1 LVVDPIR
8 FHQCVKSVSGKD
20 IMNPSSGAEA
30 RAVELGLAIPD
41 YANPPYGGRYGTVKP
56 FHRVGGLLM
65 LSGVT
70 PEDRA
75 GNRLHPG
82 RFGDDL
88 TVEQG
93 YAAAR
98 MAAVNALGLI
108 RLAVGSLD
116 RVVAI
121 GRNLCFL
128 RSTDDFED
136 LHLVS
141 NGASDLFI
149 EVFGTPAGLGGRAS
163 IGVASLSRSNCFELW
178 TDLEVT
184 SQV

>member
-1 LVVDPIR
+1 MMSAIL
-8 FHQCVKSVSGKD
+8 
-20 IMNPSSGAEA
+20 GAEA
-30 RAVELGLAIPD
+30 RTAALGLAIPD
-41 YANPPYGGRYGTVKP
+41 YADPPYGGRYGTVKP
-56 FHRVGGLLM
+56 FHRAGSMLM

-82 RFGDDL
+82 RFGEDL

-116 RVVAI
+116 RVTAI

-141 NGASDLFI
+141 NGATDLFI
-149 EVFGTPAGLGGRAS
+149 EVFGPVAGLGGRAS
-163 IGVASLSRSNCFELW
+163 IGVAALSRRNCFELW
-178 TDLEVT
+178 TDLEV
-184 SQV
+184 QPDPG

>member
-1 LVVDPIR
+1 MTI
-8 FHQCVKSVSGKD
+8 
-20 IMNPSSGAEA
+20 GAEA
-30 RAVELGLAIPD
+30 RAEELGLAIPD
-41 YANPPYGGRYGTVKP
+41 YTNPPYGGRYGKVKP
-56 FHRVGGLLM
+56 FHLAGKVLM

-82 RFGDDL
+82 RFGADL

-93 YAAAR
+93 YEAAR
-98 MAAVNALGLI
+98 MAAANALGLI

-128 RSTDDFED
+128 RTTDDFED

-141 NGASDLFI
+141 NGMSDLFI
-149 EVFGTPAGLGGRAS
+149 DVFGPTAGLGGRAS
-163 IGVASLSRSNCFELW
+163 IGVSALSRQNCFELW
-178 TDLEVT
+178 TDVEVD
-184 SQV
+184 

>member
-1 LVVDPIR
+1 
-8 FHQCVKSVSGKD
+8 
-20 IMNPSSGAEA
+20 
-30 RAVELGLAIPD
+30 
-41 YANPPYGGRYGTVKP
+41 
-56 FHRVGGLLM
+56 M
-65 LSGVT
+65 LSGLT
-70 PEDRA
+70 PEDRD

-93 YAAAR
+93 YEAAR
-98 MAAVNALGLI
+98 MTAINALGLI

-128 RSTDDFED
+128 RTTDEFSD

-141 NGASDLFI
+141 AGVSQLFI
-149 EVFGTPAGLGGRAS
+149 DVFGPEAGVAARAS
-163 IGVASLSRSNCFELW
+163 VGVTALSRHNCFELC
-178 TDLEVT
+178 TELEVMP
-184 SQV
+184 

>member
-1 LVVDPIR
+1 MTDADTPESRV
-8 FHQCVKSVSGKD
+8 
-20 IMNPSSGAEA
+20 
-30 RAVELGLAIPD
+30 RALGLTVPD
-41 YANPPYGGRYGTVKP
+41 YADPPYGGRYGTVKP
-56 FHRVGGLLM
+56 FHRTGNLLM
-65 LSGVT
+65 LSGLT
-70 PEDRA
+70 PEDRD

-98 MAAVNALGLI
+98 MTAVNALGLI

-121 GRNLCFL
+121 ARNLCFL
-128 RSTDDFED
+128 RTTDDFED

-141 NGASDLFI
+141 DGVSQLFVD
-149 EVFGTPAGLGGRAS
+149 VFGPAAGTAGRAS
-163 IGVASLSRSNCFELW
+163 IGVASLSRRNCFELW

-184 SQV
+184 PASPPAGG

>member
-1 LVVDPIR
+1 MTETPESRVL
-8 FHQCVKSVSGKD
+8 
-20 IMNPSSGAEA
+20 A
-30 RAVELGLAIPD
+30 LGLSIPD
-41 YANPPYGGRYGTVKP
+41 YADPPYGGRYGTVKP
-56 FHRVGGLLM
+56 FHRVGDLLL
-65 LSGVT
+65 LSGLT

-93 YAAAR
+93 YEAAR
-98 MAAVNALGLI
+98 LTAVNALGLI

-116 RVVAI
+116 QVAAI

-128 RSTDDFED
+128 RTTDDFED

-141 NGASDLFI
+141 AGVSELFI
-149 EVFGTPAGLGGRAS
+149 DVFGREAGIAGRAS
-163 IGVASLSRSNCFELW
+163 IGVSSLSRRNCFELW
-178 TDLEVT
+178 TELELKPGA
-184 SQV
+184 

>member
-1 LVVDPIR
+1 MAD
-8 FHQCVKSVSGKD
+8 S
-20 IMNPSSGAEA
+20 PSAEA
-30 RAVELGLAIPD
+30 RVTELGLTVPD
-41 YANPPYGGRYGTVKP
+41 YSSPIYGGRYGSVKP
-56 FHRVGGLLM
+56 FQRVGSLLM

-88 TVEQG
+88 TIEQG
-93 YAAAR
+93 YEAAR
-98 MAAVNALGLI
+98 MSAVNALGLI

-116 RVVAI
+116 RVASI

-128 RSTDDFED
+128 RTTDEFED

-141 NGASDLFI
+141 DGVSDLFI
-149 EVFGTPAGLGGRAS
+149 EVFGRERGLGGRAS
-163 IGVASLSRSNCFELW
+163 IGVASLSRQNCFELW

-184 SQV
+184 DPESDDK